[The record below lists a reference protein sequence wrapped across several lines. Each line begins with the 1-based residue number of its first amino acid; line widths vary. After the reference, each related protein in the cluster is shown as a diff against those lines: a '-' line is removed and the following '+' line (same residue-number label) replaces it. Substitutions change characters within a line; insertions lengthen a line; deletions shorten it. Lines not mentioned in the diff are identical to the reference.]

1 MADLSPDNSS
11 AAPGHTSP
19 GHASAEKAASGN
31 GSGLP
36 AAPATSR
43 RAHSHSRLTTAIAV
57 LGLATAGYT
66 LWRLDATRDRL
77 ELAHQ
82 QITQL
87 ESDRSVLRT
96 ELQALSDREIQARQE
111 LAQRL
116 NALNDTP
123 RQLQEFS
130 TALEELRGRAEGP
143 ERAWSRAEAT
153 FLMELAQ
160 QRLTLDRDVDTAV
173 AALEAADLRL
183 ASLRDPGVATVRQ
196 EITRELQ
203 ALRAV
208 RKPDITGIL
217 ARLTNAEE
225 QAALAPVLGIV
236 AVERESPANVLPQ
249 GFLARAWAVA
259 RNTLAGLI
267 SVRKVDDRGSTAIT
281 LEEQALRRQHLQ
293 LQLYSARA
301 AVVRHDAASY
311 RSAMAGARQWLTEYF
326 DLHDAGA
333 AALLKEIQTLEPIDI
348 DPVLPDISASARA
361 LQRLM
366 PTRRATP

>member
-1 MADLSPDNSS
+1 MADLSPDNSL
-11 AAPGHTSP
+11 AAP
-19 GHASAEKAASGN
+19 EKVPSGS

-36 AAPATSR
+36 AAPASR
-43 RAHSHSRLTTAIAV
+43 RAHSYSRLTTTIAV
-57 LGLATAGYT
+57 LGLATAGYA

-77 ELAHQ
+77 ELTNQ
-82 QITQL
+82 QVTQL

-96 ELQALSDREIQARQE
+96 ELQAMSGREAQARHE
-111 LAQRL
+111 LEQRL
-116 NALNDTP
+116 NALSDAP

-130 TALEELRGRAEGP
+130 VALEELRGRAEGP
-143 ERAWSRAEAT
+143 ERAWSRAEAA

-160 QRLTLDRDVDTAV
+160 QRLTLDRDINTAV

-183 ASLRDPGVATVRQ
+183 ASLRDPGVAAVRK
-196 EITRELQ
+196 EISKEIQ

-208 RKPDITGIL
+208 RKPDISGIL

-225 QAALAPVLGIV
+225 QAALVPVLGIV
-236 AVERESPANVLPQ
+236 AVERESPANVLPE
-249 GFLARAWAVA
+249 GFLARAWSVA
-259 RNTLAGLI
+259 RNTIAGLI
-267 SVRKVDDRGSTAIT
+267 SVRKVDDRGSTVVT
-281 LEEQALRRQHLQ
+281 VEEQALRRQHLQ

-326 DLHDAGA
+326 DLHDTAA
-333 AALLKEIQTLEPIDI
+333 AALLKELQALEPINI
-348 DPVLPDISASARA
+348 DPALPDISASARA